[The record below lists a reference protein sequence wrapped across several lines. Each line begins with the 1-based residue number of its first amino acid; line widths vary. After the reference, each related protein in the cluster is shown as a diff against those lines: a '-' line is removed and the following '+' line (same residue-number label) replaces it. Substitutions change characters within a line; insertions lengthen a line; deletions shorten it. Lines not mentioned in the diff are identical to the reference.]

1 MGSTPSDASGV
12 APDVC
17 SVSSASME
25 PAYDVIVV
33 GLGVIGASA
42 AWQLAGRGVRV
53 LGIDA
58 HARGHLLGSSHG
70 RSRII
75 REAYYEAVEYVPLVQ
90 RAFGQWHDLEVESG
104 LDLLAMTGCLNIGT
118 PGTHVVDGV
127 IASAQTHGLQSEVLD
142 ASAMLRRFPA
152 FRLPDDQVGVYQPN
166 AGILHAD
173 ACLGALL
180 DGAAARGATIRH
192 GVAASSWRA
201 DGEGVAVDTPEG
213 TIRAGRMVVAA
224 GPWSSSVLSRYG
236 LPLQAVR
243 QYVTHFEPDDPSRF
257 TAPACPAFIW
267 DVPEGE
273 VYGIPYIPG
282 HGLKVG
288 GHDPGQ
294 PCTPE
299 TANREVTDTE
309 VETVRA
315 IFERCMPGSASR
327 FLGAQTCLYTLTP
340 DRHFIIDVD
349 PDHPHIA
356 VAAGFS
362 GHGFK
367 FGPAIGEVLADL
379 VLDGATKHNI
389 GFLSAS
395 RFIA

>member
-1 MGSTPSDASGV
+1 
-12 APDVC
+12 
-17 SVSSASME
+17 ME

-58 HARGHLLGSSHG
+58 NARGHLLGSSHG

-90 RAFGQWHDLEVESG
+90 RAFGQWRDLQVESG

-127 IASAQTHGLQSEVLD
+127 VASAQTHGLQSEVLD
-142 ASAMLRRFPA
+142 ASAMRRRFPA
-152 FRLPDDQVGVYQPN
+152 FHLPDDQIGVYQPN
-166 AGILHAD
+166 AGILNAD
-173 ACLGALL
+173 ACVGALL
-180 DGAAARGATIRH
+180 DGAASRGATIRH
-192 GVAASSWRA
+192 GVAATSWRA
-201 DGEGVAVDTPEG
+201 DGDGVAVETPGG
-213 TIRAGRMVVAA
+213 TIRAGRLVLAA
-224 GPWSSSVLSRYG
+224 GPWSSAVLADLG

-243 QYVTHFEPDDPSRF
+243 QYVTHFEPDDPARF

-299 TANREVTDTE
+299 TANRLVTDAE

-327 FLGAQTCLYTLTP
+327 FVGALTCLYTLTP
-340 DRHFIIDVD
+340 DRHFIIDKD
-349 PDHPHIA
+349 PAHPQVA

-367 FGPAIGEVLADL
+367 FGPTIGEVLADL
-379 VLDGATKHNI
+379 ALEGVTRHDIA
-389 GFLSAS
+389 FLAVARFAS
-395 RFIA
+395 

>member
-1 MGSTPSDASGV
+1 
-12 APDVC
+12 
-17 SVSSASME
+17 ME

-33 GLGVIGASA
+33 GLGVIGAST
-42 AWQLAGRGVRV
+42 AWQLGTRGVRV

-58 HARGHLLGSSHG
+58 NARGHLLGSSHG

-90 RAFGQWHDLEVESG
+90 RAFGQWRDLEEESG
-104 LDLLAMTGCLNIGT
+104 RDLLAMTGCLNIGA
-118 PGTHVVDGV
+118 PGTPVVDGV
-127 IASAQTHGLQSEVLD
+127 VASAEAHGLQSEVLD
-142 ASAMLRRFPA
+142 AGAMRQRFPG
-152 FRLPDDQVGVYQPN
+152 FRLPEDHVGVFQPN
-166 AGILHAD
+166 AGILNAD
-173 ACLGALL
+173 ACVGALL
-180 DGAAARGATIRH
+180 DGATARGATIRH
-192 GVAASSWRA
+192 GLAASSWRA
-201 DGEGVAVDTPEG
+201 DGDGVAVETQEG
-213 TIRAGRMVVAA
+213 TLRAGRLVVAA
-224 GPWSSSVLSRYG
+224 GPWSSSVLARLG

-243 QYVTHFEPDDPSRF
+243 QYVTHFEPENPERF
-257 TAPACPAFIW
+257 TAPTCPAFIW

-282 HGLKVG
+282 QGLKVG

-299 TANREVTDTE
+299 TANRVVTDAE

-315 IFERCMPGSASR
+315 IFERCMPGSTTR
-327 FLGAQTCLYTLTP
+327 FLGAMTCLYTLTP
-340 DRHFIIDVD
+340 DRHFIIDRD
-349 PDHPHIA
+349 PAHPQVA

-367 FGPAIGEVLADL
+367 FGPTIGEVLADL
-379 VLDGATKHNI
+379 ALNGSTRHDI

-395 RFIA
+395 RFTA